1 MKRASISRG
10 VIVGGAL
17 LTAAVAGL
25 LPRADAST
33 ADAPPPLVGANYTH
47 YSNPSCS
54 LDGTGI
60 VAYGSPTARITVKR
74 QLAAMRAAGIVTLRL
89 LLWHMHDASGQAWG
103 VVSSAGGRISEPSRS
118 NLIHYLSD
126 ARAAGFKRLTVVFG
140 PEGTN
145 DPIGFPDNNYDPSLF
160 GENWSFIRDVR
171 MLVEQYGPPST
182 HFDLLNEGAPSD
194 YQATKSQLEDYIT
207 RIYSD
212 YVDAFGNEDVTV
224 SSIAQAP
231 ADWTRLPNLIEA
243 LRASGRAFPTWFE
256 IHPAYSG
263 DLAFRDLQATDATL
277 AVNGLTQP
285 VVIGETAYNDSAVA
299 GALKR
304 FLGSSTRPVEEVIE
318 WPLTATRPCKDISVS
333 PPYRADA
340 YVTAL
345 TGSPPSSMLS
355 ASVGPEKPISLKTP
369 YGDPVTALEARS
381 YRVIV
386 RDASPRA
393 NFHLIGPRVNKETGR
408 RFRGTATW
416 NVKLRPGIYRYW
428 SDYFP
433 SRTSRFRVLRAG

>member
-33 ADAPPPLVGANYTH
+33 ADAAPPLVGANYTH
-47 YSNPSCS
+47 YSNPACS

-60 VAYGSPTARITVKR
+60 LAYASPTVRITVKR

-89 LLWHMHDASGQAWG
+89 LLWHMHDASRQAWG

-145 DPIGFPDNNYDPSLF
+145 DPLGFPDNIYDPSLF
-160 GENWSFIRDVR
+160 EENWNFIRDVR
-171 MLVEQYGPPST
+171 TLVEQYGPPS

-194 YQATKSQLEDYIT
+194 YQATKSQLEDYIA
-207 RIYSD
+207 RLYGD
-212 YVDAFGNEDVTV
+212 YVDAFGNDDVTV
-224 SSIAQAP
+224 SSIAQSP

-243 LRASGRAFPTWFE
+243 LRTSGKAFPKWFE

-263 DLAFRDLQATDATL
+263 DLALRDLQATDSTL
-277 AVNGLTQP
+277 AANGLAQP

-299 GALKR
+299 GAIKS
-304 FLGSSTRPVEEVIE
+304 FLGSSSRSVEEVIE

-340 YVTAL
+340 YITAL
-345 TGSPPSSMLS
+345 SGSRPSSMLS
-355 ASVGPEKPISLKTP
+355 ASVGPVKTISLKTP

-386 RDASPRA
+386 RDASPSA
-393 NFHLIGPRVNKETGR
+393 NFHISGPGVNKKTGR

-416 NVKLRPGIYRYW
+416 SVKLRPGLYRYR
-428 SDYFP
+428 SDYFLP
-433 SRTSRFRVLRAG
+433 KASRFRVLRPG